1 MGYGVIGSPTD
12 SGSVSL
18 GSSPGTPAPS
28 QDRTAPS
35 SRGPGRRPLKAV
47 APVRIRSGLHP
58 WHPSAHPSGVS
69 RGDFALSCPA
79 RTPAA
84 SGGDPR
90 PLDRPPFGRPWA
102 GHPSGGGQAPFGGGR
117 ATLRAAAR
125 PRSVVGRAT
134 LRAAAGP
141 RSVVGRASLR
151 AAAGASLRVG
161 GRAPFRRGPG
171 QPSGGGGAS
180 LRVGGRASFGRGAGH
195 PSGGGGGQPSGRR
208 PGTLPR
214 WPGRHSGRAGMVGAG
229 GR

>member
-102 GHPSGGGQAPFGGGR
+102 GHPSGGGRARSVVGEATIRGGGRAPFGGGR

-151 AAAGASLRVG
+151 AAAGASLRG
-161 GRAPFRRGPG
+161 
-171 QPSGGGGAS
+171 
-180 LRVGGRASFGRGAGH
+180 GGRASFGRGAGH

-214 WPGRHSGRAGMVGAG
+214 RPGRHSGRAGMVGAG
-229 GR
+229 RR

>member
-102 GHPSGGGQAPFGGGR
+102 GRPSGGGRAPFGRRRDQSFGAAAGLRSVVGR
-117 ATLRAAAR
+117 AALRAAAG

-134 LRAAAGP
+134 LRAAAG
-141 RSVVGRASLR
+141 
-151 AAAGASLRVG
+151 
-161 GRAPFRRGPG
+161 
-171 QPSGGGGAS
+171 
-180 LRVGGRASFGRGAGH
+180 
-195 PSGGGGGQPSGRR
+195 
-208 PGTLPR
+208 
-214 WPGRHSGRAGMVGAG
+214 
-229 GR
+229 